1 MGVDLR
7 LLPLDYEGPDITY
20 SHTVLSF
27 ERQSRLWTKIE
38 ELPTTPA
45 PRFTSFVAIIGAGPN
60 KGESCYGYAEKDA
73 YGAPLR
79 CVTADALRHCVMKL
93 QNLRPRN
100 HAIGCYLS
108 ALPPET
114 RIVLY
119 WH

>member
-20 SHTVLSF
+20 SHTILSM
-27 ERQSRLWTKIE
+27 ERQRELWPKIE
-38 ELPTTPA
+38 ALPSTPA
-45 PRFTSFVAIIGAGPN
+45 PRFTSFMAIREAEPD
-60 KGESCYGYAEKDA
+60 KGESCYGYATKDA
-73 YGAPLR
+73 YGQPLR
-79 CVTADALRHCVMKL
+79 CVTADDLRKCVMRLVGLYEK
-93 QNLRPRN
+93 NY
-100 HAIGCYLS
+100 AIGCYLS